1 MVPAAELIDR
11 IVHGDKQAEKQLI
24 ENYYQGLLFI
34 LYRQTDTFSL
44 AEDLVQDTFVI
55 VIRKLRNGDL
65 RNPDALASF
74 IRQTGINTLIAYRR
88 QQARRQTE
96 NTEHADAFESEQESL
111 LQQVQKQNNVDL
123 VRRLLAQLSTKRD
136 KDLLTRYY
144 LYDEDK
150 QTLCE
155 EYALTTAHFDRVL
168 FRARQRLRALI
179 ENSEDATVYVRD
191 AIDNA
196 VVLALITALAHSAQW
211 QDTRIQQFAQD
222 VQSEVREFVG
232 PVHSYN
238 QNGLAKPANPGLK
251 NNSYV

>member
-11 IVHGDKQAEKQLI
+11 IVHGDRKAEKQLI
-24 ENYYQGLLFI
+24 ESYYQGLLFV
-34 LYRQTDTFSL
+34 LYRQTDAFSL

-65 RNPDALASF
+65 RNPDALSSF

-96 NTEHADAFESEQESL
+96 STEHADAFESQQESL
-111 LQQVQKQNNVDL
+111 VHQLQKQDNVEL

-150 QTLCE
+150 QALCD

-168 FRARQRLRALI
+168 FRARQRLKALV
-179 ENSEDATVYVRD
+179 ENNEEDTAQIWS
-191 AIDNA
+191 AIDNTII
-196 VVLALITALAHSAQW
+196 LALISTLATSAEW
-211 QDTRIQQFAQD
+211 QDTRLQKFAQD
-222 VQSEVREFVG
+222 AQVEVGEYVRPEHF
-232 PVHSYN
+232 N
-238 QNGLAKPANPGLK
+238 DQNGLAKPANPRLK
-251 NNSYV
+251 NSSYV